1 MMSSGQTQLSQGLG
15 GHMSYPAISK
25 KQTGLVD
32 EPNLLPSLAKLL
44 DDARLELDG
53 DHETAKALLTR
64 ATTLVRV
71 EIDRQAAGEEPEKSG
86 GGLAGWQARRL
97 IVFIDARLDRPIRLK
112 ELSEVSKLSTAYFC
126 RAFKRTFNE
135 TPHSYIVRRRLNKAE
150 TLMLTSD
157 FSLSDIAI
165 RCGFADQAHLCKLF
179 RQQYAQ
185 SPAAWRRERTEVC
198 SRRAKIEVGANYAIE
213 PC

>member
-1 MMSSGQTQLSQGLG
+1 
-15 GHMSYPAISK
+15 MSYSAIPK
-25 KQTGLVD
+25 RQTGMAD
-32 EPNLLPSLAKLL
+32 APNLLPSLAKLL

-53 DHETAKALLTR
+53 DQEAAKALLTR
-64 ATTLVRV
+64 ATSLVRV
-71 EIDRQAAGEEPEKSG
+71 EIDRQAASDEPEKIG
-86 GGLAGWQARRL
+86 GGLASWQARRL
-97 IVFIDARLDRPIRLK
+97 TVFIDARLDRPIRLK

-135 TPHSYIVRRRLNKAE
+135 TPHSYIVLRRLNKAE

-185 SPAAWRRERTEVC
+185 SPAVWRRERTEVC
-198 SRRAKIEVGANYAIE
+198 SRKVKVGGGANYAIE
-213 PC
+213 SR

>member
-1 MMSSGQTQLSQGLG
+1 LAQGVGGQML
-15 GHMSYPAISK
+15 YPAIQK
-25 KQTGLVD
+25 RQTRVAD
-32 EPNLLPSLAKLL
+32 APNLLPSLAKLL
-44 DDARLELDG
+44 DDAFVELDG
-53 DHETAKALLTR
+53 NHKAAKALLTR

-71 EIDRQAAGEEPEKSG
+71 EIDRLAASDEPEKSG
-86 GGLAGWQARRL
+86 GGLVSWQVRRL
-97 IVFIDARLDRPIRLK
+97 MVFIDARLDRPIRLK
-112 ELSEVSKLSTAYFC
+112 ELSGISRLSTAYFC

-198 SRRAKIEVGANYAIE
+198 GRRAKIGGPADYAAE
-213 PC
+213 PR

>member
-1 MMSSGQTQLSQGLG
+1 
-15 GHMSYPAISK
+15 MSYPAIPK
-25 KQTGLVD
+25 KQLCAADG
-32 EPNLLPSLAKLL
+32 PNLLPSLAHLL
-44 DDARLELDG
+44 DNVRLELDG
-53 DHETAKALLTR
+53 NRETAKVLLTR
-64 ATTLVRV
+64 ATSLLRV
-71 EIDRQAAGEEPEKSG
+71 EIDRQAVSDEPEKSG

-97 IVFIDARLDRPIRLK
+97 VLFIDARLDRSIKLK

-126 RAFKRTFNE
+126 RAFKRTFSE

-157 FSLSDIAI
+157 LSLSDIAI
-165 RCGFADQAHLCKLF
+165 RCGFTDQAHLCKLF

-185 SPAAWRRERTEVC
+185 SPAAWRRERTEPC
-198 SRRAKIEVGANYAIE
+198 GRKGKIEVRSSCAAE